1 MGFSFKKI
9 RFEKALLISPRN
21 KNSKVLKVLRAGM
34 ENNNCIAE
42 EEKETNALKE
52 EIEASASQEMGNSH
66 RSAKSMG

>member
-1 MGFSFKKI
+1 M

-21 KNSKVLKVLRAGM
+21 KNSKALKVLRAGM

-42 EEKETNALKE
+42 EEKEANAFKE
-52 EIEASASQEMGNSH
+52 EACASEEMGNSH